1 MARQLPFYQGAQLK
15 NLLADIKRLA
25 AEKRL
30 EAVFDVELFAV
41 DRNVVAALELGSDHA
56 GQAALREARQ
66 LMAQL
71 KAAPDK
77 SGGSLLVR

>member
-1 MARQLPFYQGAQLK
+1 MARELRFYQGAQLK

-30 EAVFDVELFAV
+30 EAIFDVELFAV
-41 DRNVVAALELGSDHA
+41 GRNVAAALALGSDEA
-56 GQAALREARQ
+56 GQDALREARQ

>member
-1 MARQLPFYQGAQLK
+1 MARELPFYQGAQLK
-15 NLLADIKRLA
+15 NLLADIKRVA

-30 EAVFDVELFAV
+30 EALFEVELFAV
-41 DRNVVAALELGSDHA
+41 DRNIAAALELGSDEA
-56 GQAALREARQ
+56 GQVALREARQ
-66 LMAQL
+66 LMAQI

>member
-1 MARQLPFYQGAQLK
+1 MARELPFYQRAQLK
-15 NLLADIKRLA
+15 NLLVDIKRLA

-30 EAVFDVELFAV
+30 EAIFDVELFAV
-41 DRNVVAALELGSDHA
+41 ERNVAAALALGSDEA

-66 LMAQL
+66 LMTQL